1 MKRGRKG
8 KKNLT
13 PALEDYLKTVYEI
26 VQTQPVARVSTIA
39 RRMNVSFPSV
49 TNAMKRLKELGYV
62 DYEKYGLI
70 QLTEKGKKRAEVLR
84 SAQVDVREFLIK
96 VLKLPEENAV
106 KIACKIEHFMEEE
119 LLDRLR
125 EFTDIIVNV
134 EKEGCDRLL
143 KFLKS

>member
-1 MKRGRKG
+1 MRRGRKG

-70 QLTEKGKKRAEVLR
+70 QLTDKGKKRAEILKN
-84 SAQVDVREFLIK
+84 AQVDVREFLIK
-96 VLKLPEENAV
+96 VLNLPEEAATKV
-106 KIACKIEHFMEEE
+106 ACKIEHFMEED
-119 LLDRLR
+119 LLNRLR
-125 EFTDIIVNV
+125 EFTDIIASV
-134 EKEGCDRLL
+134 EKDGCEKLL
-143 KFLKS
+143 KFLKG